1 MTGRT
6 RVFYD
11 DVTGLIAEADVAIN
25 PHPVLTDGSVLQF
38 STDGS
43 AGTYDLES
51 TFTHEFGHLMGLE
64 HSAVVASSMQP
75 RQGLNG
81 VYKLPALTER
91 TLSEDDRARA
101 RGIYGPHEDS
111 GTIEGKILSTSLT
124 GASTPLSGAHVWAEN
139 LSSGRVIASN
149 MTVSN
154 GSYRLESI
162 PPGRYR
168 ILAEDVAGSI
178 AAPELASVG
187 GMYDSIESQRAFRS
201 AEIGNPL
208 RVGAGVTSTL
218 NFVFV
223 PPQSSARFLNPRFIG
238 TNGDLSTMPVPVE
251 AGKKLTVYV
260 GGEGVDQ
267 VPGRGISVTSPFFT
281 VDPASLTLQ
290 QFGTAFPVI
299 SFDLTVAA
307 NAQFGDYSIRL
318 QSNSGEVA
326 YVAGA
331 ITIDPGVDSALPNV
345 DDDPRFFVS
354 HHYRDF
360 LGREPDRQGLE
371 YWVNELTQC
380 GLDSECIHRRRLA
393 ISEAFFVTTEF
404 QETGSFLYGLYK
416 AAFGRRPNF
425 AEFSAD
431 RRQIGVDS
439 ELSSTKQELALAFVE
454 RSEFSQKYPSRLNA
468 EQFTDAMLTTVSQH
482 SEVDLSLERSSLIRL
497 YDGTPAGRAAIVRRM
512 VENPA
517 FKQAEYNREFV
528 LMQYFGYLRRDPD
541 AGGYEFWTDVLKQ
554 KLPYDPTGYRA
565 TVCAFTTSAEYQ
577 LRFGMILTHN
587 KGECVP

>member
-25 PHPVLTDGSVLQF
+25 PHPVSAEGATLQF

-43 AGTYDLES
+43 SGTYDLES
-51 TFTHEFGHLMGLE
+51 TFTHELGHLMGLE

-75 RQGLNG
+75 RQGVNG

-91 TLSEDDRARA
+91 TLSEDDREKARA
-101 RGIYGPHEDS
+101 IYGPHENS
-111 GTIEGKILSTSLT
+111 GTIEGRILSTSLT

-139 LSSGRVIASN
+139 RSSGRVIASN
-149 MTVSN
+149 ITSAN
-154 GSYRLESI
+154 GSYRLESV
-162 PPGRYR
+162 PPGQYR
-168 ILAEDVAGSI
+168 VLAQDVAGSI
-178 AAPELASVG
+178 AAPEPASG
-187 GMYDSIESQRAFRS
+187 GMYESIESQRAFRS
-201 AEIGNPL
+201 AEIVNPL
-208 RVGAGVTSTL
+208 RVVAGVTSTL
-218 NFVFV
+218 IFVLV

-251 AGKKLTVYV
+251 AGKKLTLYV

-267 VPGRGISVTSPFFT
+267 VSGRGISVTSPFFT

-299 SFDLTVAA
+299 SFDVTVAA

-318 QSNSGEVA
+318 QSNSGELA
-326 YVAGA
+326 YVAGG
-331 ITIDPGVDSALPNV
+331 ITIDPGADSALPNV

-360 LGREPDRQGLE
+360 LGREPDRQGLD

-380 GLDSECIHRRRLA
+380 ERDSECLHRRRLA
-393 ISEAFFVTTEF
+393 ISAAFFVTTEF
-404 QETGSFLYGLYK
+404 QETGSFFYGLYK
-416 AAFGRRPNF
+416 AALGRRPGF

-431 RRQIGVDS
+431 QQLTGVSSD
-439 ELSSTKQELALAFVE
+439 LSSTKQDLALAFVQ
-454 RSEFSQKYPSRLNA
+454 RSEFSQKYPNGMSA
-468 EQFTDAMLTTVSQH
+468 EQFTDAVLSTVWQH
-482 SEVDLSLERSSLIRL
+482 SEVDLSAERGSLIKL
-497 YDGTPAGRAAIVRRM
+497 YDGTPAGRATIVRRM
-512 VENPA
+512 IENPA
-517 FKQAEYNREFV
+517 FRRVEYNREFV

-541 AGGYEFWTDVLKQ
+541 AAGYEFWVNVLNK
-554 KLPYDPTGYRA
+554 KLSHDPTGYRA
-565 TVCAFTTSAEYQ
+565 AICAFTTSAEYQ

-587 KGECVP
+587 NSECGP

>member
-1 MTGRT
+1 MSGRT

-11 DVTGLIAEADVAIN
+11 DVTGLIDEADVAIN
-25 PHPVLTDGSVLQF
+25 PHPVAADGSMLQF

-43 AGTYDLES
+43 PGSYDLES
-51 TFTHEFGHLMGLE
+51 TFTHEFGHLIGLE
-64 HSAVVASSMQP
+64 HSAVIASSMQP

-101 RGIYGPHEDS
+101 RAIYGPHEDS

-124 GASTPLSGAHVWAEN
+124 GAATPLSGAHVWAEN

-149 MTVSN
+149 ITVSN
-154 GSYRLESI
+154 GSYRIESI
-162 PPGRYR
+162 PPGQYR

-178 AAPELASVG
+178 AAPELASVRG
-187 GMYDSIESQRAFRS
+187 IYNSIESQGTFRS
-201 AEIGNPL
+201 AEIGNQLP
-208 RVGAGVTSTL
+208 VGAGVTSTL
-218 NFVFV
+218 NSVFV

-251 AGKKLTVYV
+251 AGKKLTLYV
-260 GGEGVDQ
+260 AGEGVDQ

-281 VDPASLTLQ
+281 VDPASLTSQ

-326 YVAGA
+326 YVAGG

-371 YWVNELTQC
+371 YWVNELSQC
-380 GLDSECIHRRRLA
+380 GPNSECIHSHRLA
-393 ISEAFFVTTEF
+393 ISAAFFVTAEF

-416 AAFGRRPNF
+416 AALGRRPSF
-425 AEFSAD
+425 AEFIAD
-431 RRQIGVDS
+431 RRQIAS

-454 RSEFSQKYPSRLNA
+454 RSEFSQMYPSRMNA

-482 SEVDLSLERSSLIRL
+482 SEVDLTSERSALIRL
-497 YDGTPAGRAAIVRRM
+497 YDGTPAGRGAIVRRI

-517 FKQAEYNREFV
+517 FKQAEYNRAFV

-541 AGGYEFWTDVLKQ
+541 AGGYEFWINVLKK

-587 KGECVP
+587 KRECVP